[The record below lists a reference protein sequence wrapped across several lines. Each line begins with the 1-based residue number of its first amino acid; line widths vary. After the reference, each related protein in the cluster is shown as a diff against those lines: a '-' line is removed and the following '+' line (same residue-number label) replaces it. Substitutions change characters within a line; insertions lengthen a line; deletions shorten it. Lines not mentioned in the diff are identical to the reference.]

1 MNEWN
6 RARRQQAKISDILGL
21 GVDYYF
27 DENKEKDLV
36 ALQNGKILELSE
48 TSSGMQS
55 MLPLFVYTDYLT
67 NEVFED
73 KMVNLTDISLAKIEE
88 IRHTLETIYDRCF
101 ETRMGEHR
109 FEASVSLNGKRQTYF
124 FYNQKERDKFNRY
137 ITRLLENDHSEI
149 FLEEPENNL
158 FPPTQCQYVRWIL
171 DRISDKARKN
181 FLFIT
186 THSPYIL
193 SSLLQENI
201 PDFKLMLTYHD
212 KDNKGLFSVKTADE
226 DELQQIYDNG
236 SDAFFNFEAF
246 TH

>member
-1 MNEWN
+1 M
-6 RARRQQAKISDILGL
+6 
-21 GVDYYF
+21 
-27 DENKEKDLV
+27 
-36 ALQNGKILELSE
+36 
-48 TSSGMQS
+48 
-55 MLPLFVYTDYLT
+55 
-67 NEVFED
+67 
-73 KMVNLTDISLAKIEE
+73 
-88 IRHTLETIYDRCF
+88 
-101 ETRMGEHR
+101 
-109 FEASVSLNGKRQTYF
+109 
-124 FYNQKERDKFNRY
+124 
-137 ITRLLENDHSEI
+137 ENDHSEI

-171 DRISDKARKN
+171 DRIFDKARKN